1 MGLFPIG
8 AGCKVFVVGVS
19 APHEHVCEQTSVKAA
34 ALFSVKSVPAG
45 LMGSR
50 CHLQLPR
57 LLVRLSEGGVL
68 NL

>member
-1 MGLFPIG
+1 M
-8 AGCKVFVVGVS
+8 GVS

-34 ALFSVKSVPAG
+34 ALFSVKLVPAG